1 MNTKTPALGKKLVM
15 RGLYPATITPF
26 AEDFSIDY
34 AALEQHLSETANVDG
49 VEGLVVNAGLAE
61 LLQLTLDEQI
71 KVLEVTKRVRRTGQ
85 LIVTGLEGQTVETLL
100 SNALALKQAGAEAFL
115 VFPPFD
121 IRAYRRLLADPK
133 SVASVFKV
141 LDEKVDLPMIVFQYP
156 PHSGS
161 SYPLETLRELVK
173 IPNVVAIKA
182 ASGQL
187 PAYTEVWDNLK
198 DAASVLVAVDS
209 PPLLDM
215 LLHGS
220 HGALIGISAIAPA
233 KWVELLELVDSKQIA
248 QARSLFEKVCMPI
261 MESVFENQMPKR
273 LTSEAAA
280 TKEALVQL
288 GQIPSSRARLPAVN
302 VSPEVAQEIKISL
315 VKAGL
320 LGAEQKTKVA

>member
-1 MNTKTPALGKKLVM
+1 M
-15 RGLYPATITPF
+15 RGLYPATVTPF
-26 AEDFSIDY
+26 AEDLSIDY
-34 AALEQHLSETANVDG
+34 PALERHLRETANVDG

-71 KVLEVTKRVRRTGQ
+71 KVLEVTKRVRRPGQ
-85 LIVTGLEGQTVETLL
+85 LIVTGLEGQTVETLVD
-100 SNALALKQAGAEAFL
+100 NALALKKAGAEAFL

-121 IRAYRRLLADPK
+121 IRAYRRLLADPQ

-161 SYPLETLRELVK
+161 SYPLASLRELVK

-198 DAASVLVAVDS
+198 DAASILVAVDS

-233 KWVELLELVDSKQIA
+233 KWVELLCLVENKHEA

-261 MESVFENQMPKR
+261 MESVFENQMPTR

-288 GQIPSSRARLPAVN
+288 GQLPSSRARLPAVN
-302 VSPEVAQEIKISL
+302 VSPDVAHEIKVSL
-315 VKAGL
+315 INAGL
-320 LGAEQKTKVA
+320 IGAEEGTKVA